1 MQKNK
6 KKTMKRLKSEQG
18 FTVVEML
25 LALFILSLI
34 MTVIGGGVTVVKS
47 SYEKI
52 TLKAEA
58 QVLVSTF
65 VTAINDELRQAE
77 HIEQK
82 ESNQEQYWS
91 FYHAK
96 KGYRMYFVNK
106 NNNIYYKTE
115 ISSKERPLVSD
126 KAITNGLSPQIEDL
140 TYENHV
146 FTYTLRIYYDGE
158 VYEEQE
164 ISIRPLNEP

>member
-1 MQKNK
+1 MHKNK
-6 KKTMKRLKSEQG
+6 KKTMRKLKSDQG
-18 FTVVEML
+18 FTLVEMV

-34 MTVIGGGVTVVKS
+34 VTVIGGGVTVVKS
-47 SYEKI
+47 AYEKI
-52 TLKAEA
+52 TLQAEA

-82 ESNQEQYWS
+82 ESNHEQYWS

-115 ISSKERPLVSD
+115 ISTNERPLVSD
-126 KAITNGLSPQIEDL
+126 KTITNGLLPQIEDL

-146 FTYTLRIYYDGE
+146 FTYTLRIYYNGQ

>member
-1 MQKNK
+1 MRK
-6 KKTMKRLKSEQG
+6 LKSDQG
-18 FTVVEML
+18 FTLVEMV

-34 MTVIGGGVTVVKS
+34 VTVIGGGVTVVKS
-47 SYEKI
+47 AYEKI
-52 TLKAEA
+52 TLQAEA

-65 VTAINDELRQAE
+65 VTAI
-77 HIEQK
+77 
-82 ESNQEQYWS
+82 
-91 FYHAK
+91 
-96 KGYRMYFVNK
+96 VNK

-115 ISSKERPLVSD
+115 ISTNERPLVSD
-126 KAITNGLSPQIEDL
+126 KTITNGLLPQIEDL

-146 FTYTLRIYYDGE
+146 FTYTLRIYYNGQ